1 VIIARATQEKVNRRI
16 NSMNASTARWTPDRT
31 VAIILAGGSGTRVG
45 LDVPKQLLKI
55 AGRTIL
61 EHTIQTLHRS
71 PEIDEITIMMN
82 PGHLDAVEALVL
94 DGGYHKVTAVLPG
107 GSTRNE
113 TTQLA
118 LGTLGDAD
126 CNVLLHD
133 AVRPLLGERIIR
145 ECVNALRDYEA
156 VDVAIPSA
164 DTIIEV
170 RDDVIVDVPDRGK
183 LRRGQTPQAFRLSTI
198 RRAYELA
205 AADPDFAATDDC
217 TVVLRYLPDV
227 PIRVVEGSD
236 ENMKI
241 TQPVDVFIADKLF
254 QLSSRQVPQLTT
266 HRAYSERLR
275 GRTVVVFG
283 GSSGIG
289 SDVVDIAR
297 GYGATVFSYSRSST
311 GTFLERR
318 GDVEAALAAAHEAT
332 GRIDHVVVT
341 AGLLRRG
348 QLVDMD
354 DAAIDE
360 AIAVNYLGPILIAR
374 AAAGYLARTR
384 GSMLLYT
391 SSSYTMGRA
400 GYSLYSSAKAAI
412 VNLTQ
417 ALADEWSGR
426 GVRINCI
433 NPERTATP
441 MRTAAFGDEAPGTLL
456 SSIHVAR
463 TSIDVLLSDFTGQT
477 IDVRRLDPITVD
489 VTRRTEPAGDGTS
502 GDRRTAVGVAAR

>member
-1 VIIARATQEKVNRRI
+1 
-16 NSMNASTARWTPDRT
+16 MDASTTRWTPDRT

-45 LDVPKQLLKI
+45 LDIPKQLLKI

-61 EHTIQTLHRS
+61 EHTIQIMNRS
-71 PEIDEITIMMN
+71 PEIDEIVIMMN
-82 PGHLDAVEALVL
+82 PGHLDAVTALVA
-94 DGGYHKVTAVLPG
+94 DGGYDKVTAVLPG
-107 GSTRNE
+107 GTTRNE

-118 LGTLGDAD
+118 LDTLGDAD

-133 AVRPLLGERIIR
+133 AVRPLLSERIIR

-170 RDDVIVDVPDRGK
+170 RDDVIVDVPDRGR

-198 RRAYELA
+198 RRAYQKA
-205 AADPDFAATDDC
+205 AADPDFTATDDC

-254 QLSSRQVPQLTT
+254 QLSSRQVPELSS

-297 GYGATVFSYSRSST
+297 GYGADVFSYSRSTT

-318 GDVEAALAAAHEAT
+318 EDVEAALLGAYEAT

-348 QLVDMD
+348 ELVDTD
-354 DAAIDE
+354 DAAIAE
-360 AIAVNYLGPILIAR
+360 AIAVNYLGPILVAR

-417 ALADEWSGR
+417 ALADEWSTM
-426 GVRINCI
+426 GVRINCV

-456 SSIHVAR
+456 SSVQVAR
-463 TSIDVLLSDFTGQT
+463 TSIDVLLSDSTGQT
-477 IDVRRLDPITVD
+477 IDVRRLDPITPD
-489 VTRRTEPAGDGTS
+489 VAASRAGAPDGTPTDGTPTDLDTS
-502 GDRRTAVGVAAR
+502 VGVAR

>member
-1 VIIARATQEKVNRRI
+1 MSAITP
-16 NSMNASTARWTPDRT
+16 RWAPDRT
-31 VAIILAGGSGTRVG
+31 VAVVLAGGSGTRVG
-45 LDVPKQLLKI
+45 LDIPKQLLKI

-61 EHTIQTLHRS
+61 EHTVQVLHRS
-71 PEIDEITIMMN
+71 IEIDEILIMMN
-82 PGHLDAVEALVL
+82 PGHVDVVQAMVA
-94 DGGYHKVTAVLPG
+94 DGNYHKVTAVLPG
-107 GSTRNE
+107 GATRND
-113 TTQLA
+113 TTRLA
-118 LGTLGDAD
+118 LDILGEAD

-145 ECVNALRDYEA
+145 ECVNALRDFEA

-170 RDDVIVDVPDRGK
+170 RDDVIVDVPDRGR
-183 LRRGQTPQAFRLSTI
+183 LRRGQTPQAFRLSTL
-198 RRAYELA
+198 RRAYARAVE
-205 AADPDFAATDDC
+205 DPDFTATDDC

-227 PIRVVEGSD
+227 PIKVVEGSD
-236 ENMKI
+236 ENLKI

-254 QLSSRQVPQLTT
+254 QLSSHSVPARTT
-266 HRAYSERLR
+266 HRDYSEQFR

-289 SDVVDIAR
+289 SDVVDMAR
-297 GYGATVFSYSRSST
+297 GYGATVFSQSRSTT

-318 GDVEAALAAAHEAT
+318 EDVESALAAAYDAT

-341 AGLLRRG
+341 AGVLRTG
-348 QLVDMD
+348 QLVDTD
-354 DAAIDE
+354 DEAIDE
-360 AIAVNYLGPILIAR
+360 AIAVNYRGPIVVAR
-374 AAAGYLARTR
+374 AAFQYLAQTR

-417 ALADEWSGR
+417 ALADEWSGA

-441 MRTAAFGDEAPGTLL
+441 MRTAAFGDEPAGTLL
-456 SSIHVAR
+456 SSIQVAS
-463 TSIDVLLSDFTGQT
+463 TSIDVLLSDVTGRT
-477 IDVRRLDPITVD
+477 MDVRRLDPSSVD
-489 VTRRTEPAGDGTS
+489 VRSPDPLVGDG
-502 GDRRTAVGVAAR
+502 AAARQPDAVRAGSR

>member
-1 VIIARATQEKVNRRI
+1 M
-16 NSMNASTARWTPDRT
+16 SSSSSRWTPDRT
-31 VAIILAGGSGTRVG
+31 VAVVLAGGSGARVG

-61 EHTIQTLHRS
+61 EHTIEVLHRAI
-71 PEIDEITIMMN
+71 EIDEIVIMMN
-82 PGHLDAVEALVL
+82 SGYIDVVKALMA

-107 GSTRNE
+107 GATRND
-113 TTQLA
+113 TTRLA
-118 LGTLGDAD
+118 LETLGEAD
-126 CNVLLHD
+126 CSVLLHD
-133 AVRPLLGERIIR
+133 AVRPLVGERIIR
-145 ECVNALRDYEA
+145 ECVNALRDFEA

-170 RDDVIVDVPDRGK
+170 RGDVIVDVPDRSR

-198 RRAYELA
+198 RRAYDLA
-205 AADPDFAATDDC
+205 AQDPDFRATDDC

-227 PIRVVEGSD
+227 PIKVVEGSD

-254 QLSSRQVPQLTT
+254 QLSSRSVPPLTT
-266 HRAYSERLR
+266 HRAYSEQFR
-275 GRTVVVFG
+275 GRTVAVFG

-289 SDVVDIAR
+289 SDVVDMAR
-297 GYGATVFSYSRSST
+297 GYGATVFSYSRSTT
-311 GTFLERR
+311 GTFLQRR
-318 GDVEAALAAAHEAT
+318 EDVESALTAAYEAT

-341 AGLLRRG
+341 AGVLRIG
-348 QLVDMD
+348 ELADTD
-354 DAAIDE
+354 DEAIDE
-360 AIAVNYLGPILIAR
+360 AIAVNYRGPILVAR
-374 AAAGYLARTR
+374 AALKYLAQTR

-417 ALADEWSGR
+417 ALADEWSAA
-426 GVRINCI
+426 GVRINCV

-441 MRTAAFGDEAPGTLL
+441 MRTAAFGDEPAETLL
-456 SSIHVAR
+456 SSIQVAS
-463 TSIDVLLSDFTGQT
+463 TSIDVLLSDVTGQT
-477 IDVRRLDPITVD
+477 IDVRRLDPNSVD
-489 VTRRTEPAGDGTS
+489 VRLVDHLVGDVTTGAQPVTVK
-502 GDRRTAVGVAAR
+502 AMAR